1 MSTAPVLDRELTKKS
16 KTSAEAADDP
26 AHEPYDQR
34 AGGPSLSTPRREP
47 PVPSLEHASNSGGH
61 FTSRAAASD
70 LIELCRA
77 GLAEG
82 GASYERVRR
91 AAADP
96 ASGFWETW
104 AARELHWFHAERG
117 AWLSQEPDGS
127 WSGWS
132 LDGSLATLDAWQP
145 WEAAVDASE
154 APHVRWFCGAM
165 TNAAFNEVDRHVLR
179 GHGSEVAF
187 IADSPDG
194 EAHRVTRRWLLL
206 HSVLAAHALRDGL
219 RVAAPQRIAL
229 RAGPVKKA
237 PHPGRRPRLGT
248 RACT

>member
-61 FTSRAAASD
+61 FTKLSNKPAVFP
-70 LIELCRA
+70 I
-77 GLAEG
+77 
-82 GASYERVRR
+82 
-91 AAADP
+91 AADP
-96 ASGFWETW
+96 ASGFWEAW

-132 LDGSLATLDAWQP
+132 
-145 WEAAVDASE
+145 
-154 APHVRWFCGAM
+154 
-165 TNAAFNEVDRHVLR
+165 
-179 GHGSEVAF
+179 
-187 IADSPDG
+187 
-194 EAHRVTRRWLLL
+194 
-206 HSVLAAHALRDGL
+206 
-219 RVAAPQRIAL
+219 
-229 RAGPVKKA
+229 
-237 PHPGRRPRLGT
+237 
-248 RACT
+248 